1 MSATSRAGRAMA
13 GGAMAPAA
21 SHCLA
26 SHACGA
32 ARLAPPGDSRSWQS
46 VRSPRDCSGLSSRAA
61 NVRAALEQMGPKAV
75 AKRMQRDRL
84 AQPRGFGGLLEQPAE
99 LTRGQRLMM
108 TGTWKQP
115 ALFWREGGIII
126 RGRPYLP
133 PLPQQLQDLCR

>member
-1 MSATSRAGRAMA
+1 MSEQ
-13 GGAMAPAA
+13 
-21 SHCLA
+21 
-26 SHACGA
+26 
-32 ARLAPPGDSRSWQS
+32 RLNE
-46 VRSPRDCSGLSSRAA
+46 A

-133 PLPQQLQDLCR
+133 QIGRASCRERVKISVGGGDVIGR